1 MTTDVSLVT
10 QLGVIEGE
18 LLTYV
23 EEHGATPIRRL
34 IRDSEWPMP
43 MVTMALGALAREGLV
58 RLIRHDLETI
68 VEPAKARRLVDEPV
82 PEVWGG

>member
-1 MTTDVSLVT
+1 MSEGEALVT

-34 IRDSEWPMP
+34 IRESEWPMP

-68 VEPAKARRLVDEPV
+68 VEQVR
-82 PEVWGG
+82 